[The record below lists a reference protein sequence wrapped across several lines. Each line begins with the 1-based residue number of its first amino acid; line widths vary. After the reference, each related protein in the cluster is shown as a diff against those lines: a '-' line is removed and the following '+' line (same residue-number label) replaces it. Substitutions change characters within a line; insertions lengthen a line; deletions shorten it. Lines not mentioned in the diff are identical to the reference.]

1 MMLCAAWAVVLA
13 IGDRQDAT
21 IIAAVVVLNTVIG
34 VVQEVRAQRAVDA
47 LTELASPR
55 AHVRRDGVVVE
66 VPAADVVPGDLVRL
80 EAGDVVPA
88 DLGLVESS
96 ALQVDESAMTGESV
110 PVDRDV
116 GDEVLAGTVV
126 SRGRGWGS
134 VVRTGPDSGLGR
146 VAALVASAAPRPTPL
161 QRRLSIL
168 SRQLVVVTAVLCV
181 VVMVLSVLRGA
192 SYVDASI
199 LAVSLGVA
207 AIPESLPAVVT
218 VALALGAHRM
228 ATPLRG
234 GAVLAGR
241 RDARLGDRV
250 GLGQD
255 RHADTGSAGGPATLD
270 ARRLLHGLRATV
282 TTSTARSSGRR
293 RRRPARCGCCATPRC
308 ATTPRW
314 GCATRTPGVPWG
326 IPSTSLC
333 SWPRPSRA

>member
-1 MMLCAAWAVVLA
+1 MMPRATRAEALEATARAGLTTPAAEEMLARHGPNQLPAAHRPHLVTRVVGQLRDPMIMMLCAAWAVVLA
-13 IGDRQDAT
+13 IGDREDAT

-47 LTELASPR
+47 FTLLASPH
-55 AHVRRDGVVVE
+55 AHVRRDGVVVA

-88 DLGLVESS
+88 DLELVDSS

-146 VAALVASAAPRPTPL
+146 IAALVASAAPRPTPL

-181 VVMVLSVLRGA
+181 VVMCSA
-192 SYVDASI
+192 SF
-199 LAVSLGVA
+199 
-207 AIPESLPAVVT
+207 
-218 VALALGAHRM
+218 
-228 ATPLRG
+228 
-234 GAVLAGR
+234 AGR
-241 RDARLGDRV
+241 R
-250 GLGQD
+250 
-255 RHADTGSAGGPATLD
+255 
-270 ARRLLHGLRATV
+270 
-282 TTSTARSSGRR
+282 TSTRRSWRSVSASPPSRSPF
-293 RRRPARCGCCATPRC
+293 RPWSPWPSPWGHTGWPAA
-308 ATTPRW
+308 PRW
-314 GCATRTPGVPWG
+314 CGPC
-326 IPSTSLC
+326 
-333 SWPRPSRA
+333 RPSRRSAR